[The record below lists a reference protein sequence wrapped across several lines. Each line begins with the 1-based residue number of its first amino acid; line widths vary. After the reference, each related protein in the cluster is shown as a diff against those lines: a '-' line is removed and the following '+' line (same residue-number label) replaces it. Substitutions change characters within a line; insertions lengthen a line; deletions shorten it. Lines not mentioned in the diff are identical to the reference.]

1 MPVERGKECNACA
14 REKVSKAKERMLP
27 YARDTSK
34 AQMFTSLSTT

>member
-1 MPVERGKECNACA
+1 MPGESEKECNTCA
-14 REKVSKAKERMLP
+14 REKVSKDKVRMLP